1 MTQYIWLSPKDD
13 SSPEASVGGWEEVIN
28 SSGATWAGLPTV
40 VDAIVDE
47 EAAALDVGSN
57 DTADWSDSCD
67 LLFGIQ
73 TGSGIRVLTNVKT
86 LCE

>member
-1 MTQYIWLSPKDD
+1 
-13 SSPEASVGGWEEVIN
+13 
-28 SSGATWAGLPTV
+28 V

-73 TGSGIRVLTNVKT
+73 TGNGIRVLTNVKT
-86 LCE
+86 VCE